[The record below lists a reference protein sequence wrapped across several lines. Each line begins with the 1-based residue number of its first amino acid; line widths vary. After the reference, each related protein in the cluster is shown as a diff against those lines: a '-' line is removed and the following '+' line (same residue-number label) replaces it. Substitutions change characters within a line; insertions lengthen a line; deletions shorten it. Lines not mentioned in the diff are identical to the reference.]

1 MFAAKGAC
9 RHLFPVLTRH
19 GSQVM
24 CSLDVVLLDTFPR
37 VVTPPHVSAPVSQDP
52 FLDVADQFLPRHLHD
67 EGLKI

>member
-1 MFAAKGAC
+1 
-9 RHLFPVLTRH
+9 
-19 GSQVM
+19 M